1 MTAPLRIRELHVRR
15 LAIPLRLRFEHAA
28 AQRDTGDPIIVE
40 LHGEAP
46 HAGVVGFGETLARAY
61 VTGETTDSVIED
73 IAQFLGSHLLE
84 FRADTFEE
92 AVERCQELPALAD
105 GRIINAA
112 RAGVELALLD
122 LAGQVFRRRL
132 CDVPFV
138 LGLAGLGPPGSLST
152 ARYSG
157 IAVGRSALKLNCL
170 LRAQRLNALRDF
182 KLKVAVPGWERRLE
196 LAHRV
201 LGRDIERG
209 RATLRVD
216 ANGAWTP
223 EQARAAL
230 PLLERCGVEAIEQPL
245 ARSNDHELAAL
256 ADQTRCDLI
265 ADESLLT
272 LEDADRLLDECGVR
286 VLNVRLAKVGGFLP
300 ALRMAQ
306 RALQRRRDVQLGCL
320 VGETSIL
327 TAAEIAFLECVP
339 QVRYVEG
346 AFGGLLLR
354 RDVVAQSLRFG
365 FGGRIRARPGWG
377 LGLRPDAARLADLTI
392 GPPQI
397 MRF

>member
-28 AQRDTGDPIIVE
+28 AQRDTGDPIVIE

-46 HAGVVGFGETLARAY
+46 HAGVIGYGETLARAY
-61 VTGETTDSVIED
+61 VTGETTETVIED
-73 IAQFLGSHLLE
+73 IAQFLGQHLLE
-84 FRADTFEE
+84 FRAATFEE
-92 AVERCQELPALAD
+92 AVERCQELPTLAD

-138 LGLAGLGPPGSLST
+138 LGLVGLGPPGAISS

-157 IAVGRSALKLNCL
+157 IAVGRSPTKLAWL
-170 LRAQRLNALRDF
+170 LRLQRLAALRDF
-182 KLKVAVPGWERRLE
+182 KLKVAVPGWEQRLE
-196 LAHRV
+196 LAYRV
-201 LGRDIERG
+201 LRRDIERD

-216 ANGAWTP
+216 ANSGWTLA
-223 EQARAAL
+223 EALDAL

-245 ARSNDHELAAL
+245 PRNDDHQLASLAAR
-256 ADQTRCDLI
+256 THCDII

-272 LEDADRLLDECGVR
+272 LEDAERLIDDCGVR
-286 VLNVRLAKVGGFLP
+286 VLNIRLAKVGGFLP

-306 RALQRRRDVQLGCL
+306 VAFERRRDVQLGCL

-339 QVRYVEG
+339 IVRYVEG
-346 AFGGLLLR
+346 AFGGFLLR
-354 RDVVAQSLRFG
+354 RDVVASPIRFG
-365 FGGRIRARPGWG
+365 LGGRIRARPGWG
-377 LGLRPDAARLADLTI
+377 LGLKPDVDRLAALTV
-392 GPPQI
+392 GPAQV